1 MGLAGFLVHKIAERF
16 RILKRPSV
24 FTIALSFGLASGVSC
39 IDWAKILERPFQKV
53 IGWYFKI
60 SRPIRQPL

>member
-39 IDWAKILERPFQKV
+39 ID
-53 IGWYFKI
+53 
-60 SRPIRQPL
+60 